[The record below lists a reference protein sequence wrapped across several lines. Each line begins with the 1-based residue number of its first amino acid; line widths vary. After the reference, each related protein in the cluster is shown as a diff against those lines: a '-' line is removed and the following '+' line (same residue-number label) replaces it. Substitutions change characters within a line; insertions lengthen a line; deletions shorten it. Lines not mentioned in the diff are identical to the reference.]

1 MVAFRLPVLSSL
13 RGPQPAALHVL
24 PAFEFGDIQNKG
36 YTCIGK
42 GSYGLEYKANH
53 KINNW

>member
-1 MVAFRLPVLSSL
+1 MVAFRLPILSSL

-36 YTCIGK
+36 YIGK

-53 KINNW
+53 KINYW